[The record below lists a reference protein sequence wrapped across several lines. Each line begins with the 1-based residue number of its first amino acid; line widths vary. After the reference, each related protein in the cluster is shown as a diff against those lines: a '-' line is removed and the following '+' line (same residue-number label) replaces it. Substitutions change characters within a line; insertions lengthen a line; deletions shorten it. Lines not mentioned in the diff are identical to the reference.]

1 MKLTTKIIRLLSVV
15 LISVF
20 CLIGLV
26 ISQLVVS
33 NTETNQ
39 NEEFTKLVES
49 IGKQLQAGLAFSAS
63 SSGTRYAIMELEVE
77 DDNLA
82 QELVAQTTTMGLDA
96 MYITN
101 IDGKIMFPLQSD
113 PSDEISVLFTKLSK
127 KADNIQIVVFK
138 GKMIAYAPIIDVETK
153 MGILAFVVNLPDK
166 LREIASSAFS
176 DSEGEENSTTAMNI
190 SDYLESALA
199 NSEKRANDFL
209 GRILLL
215 LAITLLTGLCII
227 IGLVFSGI
235 KKNILKP
242 VIKLQDSAIK
252 VASGN
257 YDTLVDINSEDE
269 IGILASSFNDMV
281 KKIEQVTLELKEEK
295 AGIEIKVDKA
305 VRESEEQRKYLTDSV
320 QEILG
325 KMAKF
330 AAGDLTVRLE
340 TNSEDDIGKL
350 FSGFNLIVQNIKKII
365 IKVTESVHETV
376 KASAQISSSAEE
388 MATGSQ
394 EQSMQTAEVSSAI
407 EQMAA
412 TIMQTTQNATEAA
425 ESAKSSGSTAKE
437 GGSVVKETIIG
448 IDNIAHVVS
457 EAAGIV
463 DVLGENS
470 EKIGEITQ
478 VINDIADQTNL
489 LALNAAIEAARAGEQ
504 GRGFAVVADEV
515 RKLAERTTTAT
526 KEIEEMIGKI
536 QSETGKAVIAMRNG
550 KDETVKGKEL
560 AQKADTSLGAIIDSS
575 GNVRNIVE
583 QVATANE
590 EQSFTVKQISKSVEA
605 INQVAQESA
614 TGVEQIA
621 RASEDLNQLTENL
634 QSLINQFKVDDHD
647 TKYEA
652 VKKDSILKPTVV

>member
-1 MKLTTKIIRLLSVV
+1 MKFINKIILLPS
-15 LISVF
+15 LAAFGF
-20 CLIGLV
+20 CLILLVAIFGSHKNNSILTNIEKTYFPSLEISRDLIKTLEDMQRSLQAAAAAADEDMLIEANEFRDLFFNHLAASKEIEGANNPQLYSLNSSFKAYYAIAYEMTGKIIDKGMDSEIIASLGQMKEKYNEVKMAIDAFAASKKIDMDSAFSESHKTNSAMTKMMSITIILCTGILIGLSIV
-26 ISQLVVS
+26 LIRSITAPLKKFNSAATQMAEGQLDLNIDYKSQDEIGELAD
-33 NTETNQ
+33 NFNLMAG
-39 NEEFTKLVES
+39 NIKKLM
-49 IGKQLQAGLAFSAS
+49 KQLQDEK
-63 SSGTRYAIMELEVE
+63 IEVE
-77 DDNLA
+77 K
-82 QELVAQTTTMGLDA
+82 T
-96 MYITN
+96 
-101 IDGKIMFPLQSD
+101 
-113 PSDEISVLFTKLSK
+113 
-127 KADNIQIVVFK
+127 
-138 GKMIAYAPIIDVETK
+138 
-153 MGILAFVVNLPDK
+153 
-166 LREIASSAFS
+166 
-176 DSEGEENSTTAMNI
+176 
-190 SDYLESALA
+190 
-199 NSEKRANDFL
+199 
-209 GRILLL
+209 
-215 LAITLLTGLCII
+215 
-227 IGLVFSGI
+227 
-235 KKNILKP
+235 
-242 VIKLQDSAIK
+242 
-252 VASGN
+252 
-257 YDTLVDINSEDE
+257 
-269 IGILASSFNDMV
+269 
-281 KKIEQVTLELKEEK
+281 VT
-295 AGIEIKVDKA
+295 
-305 VRESEEQRKYLTDSV
+305 ESESQRKYLKDSV
-320 QEILG
+320 NEMLEKIN
-325 KMAKF
+325 KF
-330 AAGDLTVRLE
+330 ASGDLTVSLDLKKNDE
-340 TNSEDDIGKL
+340 IGQL
-350 FSGFNLIVQNIKKII
+350 FKGFNQVVQNIKNMI

-515 RKLAERTTTAT
+515 RKLAERTTNAT

-550 KDETVKGKEL
+550 TDETVKGKEL

-575 GNVRNIVE
+575 GKVRNIVE

-647 TKYEA
+647 MRFEA
-652 VKKDSILKPTVV
+652 HKNDDLLKPTVV